1 MTNTLFYGDNLHV
14 LREHVADESV
24 DLIYLDP
31 PFNSNANYN
40 MLFKSPDGS
49 ESDAQISAFDDTW
62 SWGQSAEEAVDWV
75 RDSGHHKTFDLL
87 ETMRA
92 FLGENDMMAY
102 LAMMAARLIE
112 LHRVLKDTGSLYLHC
127 DPTASHY
134 LKLLLDGVFGARSY
148 QNEII
153 WKRTTTHSDSKTWSR
168 VSDTILFFTKGA
180 QFTWETPREPHS
192 DEYIAAKY
200 NKDDN
205 DGRGRYHLDNMTS
218 PNPRPNMMYE
228 WMGFPFPPKGWRYQT
243 ETMQR
248 LHDEGRIYYPM
259 KKDGSHDTSK
269 RPRLKRYLAEMPGGV
284 MGNIWTDIPPIN
296 SQAQERLGYPTQKPL
311 ALLERIIAASSN
323 EGDVV
328 LDPFC
333 GCGTAVDAAEK
344 LGRRWLGIDVTHLA
358 VNLIEQRMMD
368 AHPDAKFKVV
378 GRPESLAGAEELAKR
393 DKHEFEKWIVP
404 KLEGHLFEGGR
415 KGADGGIDGFIYF
428 RPDPAS
434 RKTEKAILSV
444 KGGNN
449 VGVGMIRDLHST
461 MEREKAL
468 AGVFITKAL
477 PTKPMI
483 TEAAKVGLFEGP
495 GGRKISRLQ
504 ILTLAE
510 IFQGKRPDLPH
521 IDSPY
526 KKAQRSKKASGQ
538 GTLL

>member
-1 MTNTLFYGDNLHV
+1 MANTLYYGDNLHV
-14 LREHVADESV
+14 LRDYIADASV

-31 PFNSNANYN
+31 PFNSSASYN

-49 ESDAQISAFDDTW
+49 DSDAQISAFDDTW
-62 SWGQSAEEAVDWV
+62 SWGQSAQEAVDWV

-134 LKLLLDGVFGARSY
+134 LKLLLDGVFGPTNFE
-148 QNEII
+148 NEII
-153 WKRTTTHSDSKTWSR
+153 WNRTNAKSHAHTRFPSSHDTMLFYRKSDEAAWHPQY
-168 VSDTILFFTKGA
+168 A
-180 QFTWETPREPHS
+180 PHS
-192 DEYIAAKY
+192 DAYIKSHY
-200 NKDDN
+200 SNIEEDTGRRYTLGDLLNPNKD
-205 DGRGRYHLDNMTS
+205 
-218 PNPRPNMMYE
+218 RPNLTYE
-228 WMGFPFPPKGWRYQT
+228 FLGMTRVWRWT
-243 ETMQR
+243 RERMQKAYE
-248 LHDEGRIYYPM
+248 EGLVVQSAPG
-259 KKDGSHDTSK
+259 KV
-269 RPRLKRYLAEMPGGV
+269 PRYKRYLDEMKGTPYTDV
-284 MGNIWTDIPPIN
+284 WTDIPPLN

-344 LGRRWLGIDVTHLA
+344 LGRQWIGIDVTHLSI
-358 VNLIEQRMMD
+358 NLIEQRMMD
-368 AHPDAKFKVV
+368 AHPEADFDVV

-404 KLEGHLFEGGR
+404 KLDGHLYEGGR
-415 KGADGGIDGFIYF
+415 KGADGGIDGFIYCK
-428 RPDPAS
+428 PDGK
-434 RKTEKAILSV
+434 KTEKAILSV
-444 KGGNN
+444 KGGDN

-477 PTKPMI
+477 PTKPMLQ
-483 TEAAKVGLFEGP
+483 EAAKVGLFESEVT
-495 GGRKISRLQ
+495 GRKHPRLQ
-504 ILTLAE
+504 IITLAE
-510 IFQGKRPDLPH
+510 IFAGKRPDLPWVV
-521 IDSPY
+521 SPY
-526 KKAQRSKKASGQ
+526 KKAQRSQKADTQ
-538 GTLL
+538 GKLL

>member
-1 MTNTLFYGDNLHV
+1 MTNTLYYGNNFDV
-14 LREHVADESV
+14 LREHIADESV

-31 PFNSNANYN
+31 PFNSNATYN
-40 MLFKSPDGS
+40 MLFKAPDGS
-49 ESDAQISAFDDTW
+49 DSDAQISAFDDTW
-62 SWGQSAEEAVDWV
+62 SWGPSAAEAVDWV
-75 RDSGHHKTFDLL
+75 RDSGQHKTFDLL

-112 LHRVLKDTGSLYLHC
+112 LHRVLKPTGSLYLHC

-148 QNEII
+148 RNEIV

-168 VSDTILFFTKGA
+168 VSDTILFFTKSNE
-180 QFTWETPREPHS
+180 FTWHTPRDPHS
-192 DEYIAAKY
+192 EDYVSSKYRHDE
-200 NKDDN
+200 N
-205 DGRGRYHLDNMTS
+205 DGRGPYRLDNMTS

-228 WMGFPFPPKGWRYQT
+228 WLGFPFPPKGWRYQR

-248 LHDEGRIYYPM
+248 LHDEGRIWYP
-259 KKDGSHDTSK
+259 KNEDGSYRTSN
-269 RPRLKRYLAEMPGGV
+269 RPQLKRYLAEMPGGV
-284 MGNIWTDIPPIN
+284 MGNIWSDISPIN

-344 LGRRWLGIDVTHLA
+344 LGRRWIGIDVTHLA
-358 VNLIEQRMMD
+358 INLIEQRMKD
-368 AHPDAKFKVV
+368 AHPDAQFTVV
-378 GRPESLAGAEELAKR
+378 GRPESLSGAEELAKR

-404 KLEGHLFEGGR
+404 KLEGHLYEGGR

-428 RPDPAS
+428 KPDGK
-434 RKTEKAILSV
+434 KTEKAILSV
-444 KGGNN
+444 KGGDS

-461 MEREKAL
+461 MEREKAT
-468 AGVFITKAL
+468 AAVFITKAL

-483 TEAAKVGLFEGP
+483 TEATKVGTFESEVT
-495 GGRKISRLQ
+495 GRKHQRLQ
-504 ILTLAE
+504 IITLAE
-510 IFQGKRPDLPH
+510 IFADKRPDLPW
-521 IDSPY
+521 IVSPY
-526 KKAQRSKKASGQ
+526 KKAQRSRKPDEQ
-538 GTLL
+538 GSLL

>member
-1 MTNTLFYGDNLHV
+1 MTNTLYYGDNLHV
-14 LREHVADESV
+14 LRQYVADESV

-49 ESDAQISAFDDTW
+49 DSDAQINAFDDTW

-87 ETMRA
+87 ETMRG

-112 LHRVLKDTGSLYLHC
+112 LHRVLKETGSLYLHC

-134 LKLLLDGVFGARSY
+134 LKLLLDGVFGAN
-148 QNEII
+148 QMINEII
-153 WKRTTTHSDSKTWSR
+153 WNRSTGKSLMSR
-168 VSDTILFFTKGA
+168 RLPRNHDTILSYSKGEEPTWNEKAVFVPYDPNNLPKKTATKYSHVD
-180 QFTWETPREPHS
+180 P
-192 DEYIAAKY
+192 
-200 NKDDN
+200 
-205 DGRGRYHLDNMTS
+205 DGRVYRLDSLIN
-218 PNPRPNMMYE
+218 PNNDRPNLTYE
-228 WMGFPFPPKGWRYQT
+228 FLGVTRVWRWT
-243 ETMQR
+243 RDRMQKAYE
-248 LHDEGRIYYPM
+248 DGIVVQSSPGRVPQM
-259 KKDGSHDTSK
+259 
-269 RPRLKRYLAEMPGGV
+269 KRYLEEQRGV
-284 MGNIWTDIPPIN
+284 ALGDVWTDISPLN

-333 GCGTAVDAAEK
+333 GCGTAVDAAQK
-344 LGRRWLGIDVTHLA
+344 LGRAWLGIDVTHLA
-358 VNLIEQRMMD
+358 INLIEQRMKD
-368 AHPDAKFKVV
+368 AHPDAAFTVV
-378 GRPESLAGAEELAKR
+378 GRPESLSGAEELARR

-404 KLEGHLFEGGR
+404 KLDGHLYEGGR

-428 RPDPAS
+428 KPDGK
-434 RKTEKAILSV
+434 KTEKAILSV
-444 KGGNN
+444 KGGDN
-449 VGVGMIRDLHST
+449 VGVTMIRDLHST

-468 AGVFITKAL
+468 AAVFVTKAL

-483 TEAAKVGLFEGP
+483 QEAAKVGLFESEVT
-495 GGRKISRLQ
+495 GRKHARLQ

-510 IFQGKRPDLPH
+510 IFADKRPDLPWVV
-521 IDSPY
+521 SPY
-526 KKAQRSKKASGQ
+526 KKAQRSQKPDGQ
-538 GTLL
+538 GKLL

>member
-1 MTNTLFYGDNLHV
+1 MTNTLYYGDNLHV
-14 LREHVADESV
+14 LHEKIADESV

-49 ESDAQISAFDDTW
+49 DSDAQINAFDDTW
-62 SWGQSAEEAVDWV
+62 SWGPSAEEAVEWV
-75 RDSGHHKTFDLL
+75 RDSGHHKTYDLL

-134 LKLLLDGVFGARSY
+134 LKLLLDGVFGPASY
-148 QNEII
+148 KNEII

-168 VSDTILFFTKGA
+168 VSDTILFFTKSSG
-180 QFTWETPREPHS
+180 FTWHTPREPHS
-192 DEYIAAKY
+192 EEYITTKY
-200 NKDDN
+200 RHDDD
-205 DGRGRYHLDNMTS
+205 DGRGPYRLDNMTS

-228 WMGFPFPPKGWRYQT
+228 WLGFPFPPKGWRYQR

-248 LHDEGRIYYPM
+248 LHDEGRIWYPTND
-259 KKDGSHDTSK
+259 DGSYRTK
-269 RPRLKRYLAEMPGGV
+269 NRPQLKRYLAEMPGGV
-284 MGNIWTDIPPIN
+284 MGNIWTDINPIN

-333 GCGTAVDAAEK
+333 GCGTALDAAEK
-344 LGRRWLGIDVTHLA
+344 LGRKWIGIDVTHLA
-358 VNLIEQRMMD
+358 INLIEQRMMD
-368 AHPDAKFKVV
+368 AHPEAKFEVV

-404 KLEGHLFEGGR
+404 KLDGHLFEGGR

-428 RPDPAS
+428 RSDPGS
-434 RKTEKAILSV
+434 RKSDKAILSV
-444 KGGNN
+444 KGGDN
-449 VGVGMIRDLHST
+449 VGVGMIRDLHSV

-468 AGVFITKAL
+468 AGVFVTKSL

-510 IFQGKRPDLPH
+510 IFQGLRPDLPLV
-521 IDSPY
+521 DSPY
-526 KKAQRSKKASGQ
+526 KKAQRSQKPDQQ
-538 GTLL
+538 GKLL